1 MSILKNNHLGLS
13 GRLKLIFQ
21 IVITFV
27 AAIWVYLITEDSLQ
41 GMLGI
46 APDEDIDAIIERG
59 RKRTEDINQRLE
71 EASKGDLLDFKL
83 DGGVSTVWEGTDRC
97 GNLQA
102 PFNFWCVVVCVRCF
116 CLYSVACIS
125 RRSCPSLGRKHGR
138 GAARRIT

>member
-1 MSILKNNHLGLS
+1 MKAVRFGADKVFRANDEL
-13 GRLKLIFQ
+13 R
-21 IVITFV
+21 
-27 AAIWVYLITEDSLQ
+27 
-41 GMLGI
+41 
-46 APDEDIDAIIERG
+46 DEDIDAIIERG

-116 CLYSVACIS
+116 CLYSAERI
-125 RRSCPSLGRKHGR
+125 RGTSCPSLGRNQGR
-138 GAARRIT
+138 GAEIARRWY